1 MDDGAIWLVGGLDPS
16 GGAGVLRDMATVRA
30 LAPDRP
36 VHVVITSL
44 TQQGDGNPAVAGPIN
59 ASGMRF
65 QFDRAPAPAA
75 IKVGLVPAAVVDV
88 VVEALSAVDAP
99 RVLDPVLQASAGGS
113 MAASADALL
122 PLMKACVV
130 TPNGAEYEQ
139 LIGGADPQG
148 WLELN
153 GAAAVLRKG
162 GHDDGDQVSDT
173 LWTRDGARA
182 FSRERQPGKDPRG
195 TGCAL
200 ASAIACGLADGASV
214 GTAVGRGIA
223 WLDGVRGQARSVG
236 KQVLL
241 P

>member
-1 MDDGAIWLVGGLDPS
+1 MADGAIWLVGGLDPS
-16 GGAGVLRDMATVRA
+16 GGAGVLRDAATVRA
-30 LAPDRP
+30 LAPERA

-59 ASGMRF
+59 AEGMRF
-65 QFDRAPAPAA
+65 QFDRAPDPAA
-75 IKVGLVPAAVVDV
+75 VKVGLVPAAVVEV
-88 VVEALSAVDAP
+88 VIEALDAVDAP

-113 MAASADALL
+113 MAASAEALL
-122 PLMKACVV
+122 PLLRACVV
-130 TPNGAEYEQ
+130 TPNGTEYDK

-148 WLELN
+148 WLELH
-153 GAAAVLRKG
+153 GAKAVLRKG
-162 GHDDGDQVSDT
+162 GHDTGPHVSDT
-173 LWTRDGARA
+173 LWTKEGARA

-200 ASAIACGLADGASV
+200 ASAIACGLADGSDV
-214 GTAVGRGIA
+214 GAAVGRGIA
-223 WLDGVRGQARSVG
+223 WLDKVRGQAKCVG